1 MILFY
6 LKMKSSGK
14 VTFFLFDQKH
24 NQILNKQ
31 IAHHNPPNSRSWE
44 GLVI

>member
-1 MILFY
+1 MVLIY

-14 VTFFLFDQKH
+14 VTLFLFDQKH

-31 IAHHNPPNSRSWE
+31 IASHNPQIPDPER
-44 GLVI
+44 V